1 MLYLVTGRIGSGK
14 TSFIHELIEQFANGG
29 EKGMTLIVP
38 EQFSFE
44 TERMVLSRLGASG
57 FQSVD
62 VLSFSRL
69 ADKLVPQKIKSGKR
83 PLDDASKTALMS
95 LALADVRDR
104 LEMYAGQVANPGV
117 IKGFLS
123 LYDELRQSCVTPEI
137 LRQAAQELKSGQ
149 LKRKLC
155 DIAVVSEA
163 YEAEQAQSYF
173 DTSDMLEYLH
183 EVIVQSRYFKNRIVF
198 IDAFRGFT
206 ALELK
211 IIERMLIDAK
221 AVYVTLCKERPG
233 AGSDTELFAHTD
245 LTEKKLKGIARKNS
259 ISIIKPQNLSMGNK
273 FNNFPKNPKRYSCP
287 ELAALETNLFDMAAP
302 VYEQESAN
310 ITLCTAPD
318 IYSECEYVACTA
330 KKLIREQGYRCR
342 DIAVIAR
349 NSESY
354 EAVLRT
360 ALRKCAVGV
369 FDDNR
374 QPVTASPLIGFVESA
389 VAAVCEGFSTENVLR
404 CIKTGLT
411 SLSEDEISLIENYTY
426 LWQINGSQWFEEWS
440 SHPRGYG
447 FRMDEDDADALVNI
461 NAAREKAIA
470 PLLNLKRRIENA
482 NAADAAKAIYALLCE
497 VNASENLKSLAQKL
511 SEQGD
516 EALALEQERLWN
528 SLMEMLDSL
537 AGIAGERTFKAKDLN
552 SILSIMF
559 SAQTLGTI
567 PQGLDEVTVGSAD
580 RIRLVSPKVVFI
592 VGANYGVFPAGAGG
606 ASALS
611 DKDRKILSSM
621 NIELASFGE
630 YKIAEERLIAY
641 HSFCAASDKL
651 FVCCPASN
659 ASGEALEPSE
669 LVSRIEKLFPQC
681 NRVDTTELDPMYF
694 IESKQTAFERLAAEK
709 NSGSAVYLALNERF
723 GSDAEYA
730 GRLAALERAG
740 RVRQFEIKDKNTAK
754 ELFGS
759 NMYLS
764 ASRAEKYYKC
774 PFEYF
779 CEYGMR
785 AGARKPAQ
793 IDVLQRGTIVHY
805 VLERLLS
812 EYKDDSLL
820 SLGKKE
826 RLDII
831 IGIMDEYLAE
841 LLGGAE
847 NKSPRFMHNYRLL
860 ARAINDMSQRLVE
873 EFRVCSFRPVDFELK
888 IEDDGEIPAYRLR
901 LPEGESLKI
910 HGSVDRVDC
919 ADINGEKFIRVIDYK
934 SGGKAFQLC
943 DVMNGLNMQMLI
955 YLFAVW
961 ENSAAHYGDI
971 TPAGILYYPAKTSTL
986 SVDRGLDEAAI
997 QKEKIKGGRMTG
1009 VVLKNRNVV
1018 LAMDSDASGAYI
1030 PAKLDAKTDELTGS
1044 LVSLAEFAALK
1055 KKADSLL
1062 VNMACSLHDGKIEAL
1077 PVKSKTYKDVCAYCD
1092 YKGICFHE
1100 EGIERR
1106 EYESIPDSQVLEIL
1120 TEGAQRNGED

>member
-69 ADKLVPQKIKSGKR
+69 ADKLVPQKVKNGKR

-95 LALADVRDR
+95 LALSDVRDR

-233 AGSDTELFAHTD
+233 VGSDTGLFAHTD

-273 FNNFPKNPKRYSCP
+273 FNNFPKHPKRYSCP
-287 ELAALETNLFDMAAP
+287 ELTALETNLFDMAAP
-302 VYEQESAN
+302 VYEQESPN

-374 QPVTASPLIGFVESA
+374 QPVTASPLVGFVESA

-426 LWQINGSQWFEEWS
+426 LWQINGSQWFEDWS

-461 NAAREKAIA
+461 NAAREKAII
-470 PLLNLKRRIENA
+470 PLLNLKKRIENA
-482 NAADAAKAIYALLCE
+482 SAADAAKAIYALLCE

-511 SEQGD
+511 SAQGD

-537 AGIAGERTFKAKDLN
+537 AGVAGERTFKAKDLN

-559 SAQTLGTI
+559 SAQTLGNI

-580 RIRLVSPKVVFI
+580 RIRLVAPKVVFI

-606 ASALS
+606 SSALN

-630 YKIAEERLIAY
+630 YKIAEERLVAY
-641 HSFCAASDKL
+641 HSFCAAREKL

-669 LVSRIEKLFPQC
+669 LVSRIEKLFPLC

-709 NSGSAVYLALNERF
+709 NRGSAVYLALNERF

-740 RVRQFEIKDKNTAK
+740 RIRQFEIKDKNIAK

-805 VLERLLS
+805 VLEKLLS
-812 EYKDDSLL
+812 EYKGDSLL
-820 SLGKKE
+820 TLGKKE

-841 LLGGAE
+841 LLGGAD

-860 ARAINDMSQRLVE
+860 ARAINDMAQRLVE

-888 IEDDGEIPAYRLR
+888 IEDDGEIPAYRLS

-961 ENSAAHYGDI
+961 ENSGAHYGDI
-971 TPAGILYYPAKTSTL
+971 TPAGILYYPAKTPTL
-986 SVDRGLDEAAI
+986 SVGRGLDEAAV
-997 QKEKIKGGRMTG
+997 QKEKIKNSRMTG
-1009 VVLKNRNVV
+1009 VVLRNRNVV

-1030 PAKLDAKTDELTGS
+1030 PAKLDSKTNELTGS

-1106 EYESIPDSQVLEIL
+1106 EYESVPDSQVLEIL
-1120 TEGAQRNGED
+1120 TEEAEHNGEN